1 MSEKEMFMMMMEKAD
16 AKKKEEKMLE
26 NVNEQLSKLDE
37 VECEYYFDKDD
48 DYAPVLIFH
57 QDGSFI
63 PLFILRPV
71 YHSMLEIKNFIITNV
86 EEYSCWEDASY
97 EGTKDNEYIMKYY
110 N

>member
-1 MSEKEMFMMMMEKAD
+1 MNEKEMLMMEKAK
-16 AKKKEEKMLE
+16 AKAKAKEAEMLE

-48 DYAPVLIFH
+48 DNAPVLIFH

-86 EEYSCWEDASY
+86 EEYTYWDDGSY
-97 EGTKDNEYIMKYY
+97 EGTKDNEYIMKYFK
-110 N
+110 

>member
-1 MSEKEMFMMMMEKAD
+1 MSEKEMFMAMMDKAE
-16 AKKKEEKMLE
+16 AKTKEEEMLK
-26 NVNEQLSKLDE
+26 NINEQLSKLDE

-48 DYAPVLIFH
+48 DNAPVLIFH
-57 QDGSFI
+57 QDGSFV

-86 EEYSCWEDASY
+86 EEYTCWEDASY

-110 N
+110 K

>member
-1 MSEKEMFMMMMEKAD
+1 MTKEQAKAK
-16 AKKKEEKMLE
+16 AKEEEMLE
-26 NVNEQLSKLDE
+26 NVNEELSKLDE

-48 DYAPVLIFH
+48 DNAPVLIFH

-86 EEYSCWEDASY
+86 EEYTCWEDASY
-97 EGTKDNEYIMKYY
+97 EGTKDNEYIMKYCK
-110 N
+110 NIL